1 MDAMSDTWA
10 VVVAAL
16 GASLLT
22 GGSAFGVEAWRDRL
36 ARKRAT
42 KERLREACVQLNSH
56 AIAYTQLIH
65 ALQLTAVNRAGLGE
79 GLAVV
84 MHQRKPI
91 DVMELTDWLLAEL
104 RPMLEAQAVI
114 QLLGD
119 EEVIRG
125 AAAVILVANDVMG
138 GTTKAKDEVDQKAA
152 AAPLIERFVVF
163 MANPKTKL
171 PPEVEQA
178 LSEGV
183 VKLGQESR
191 RFARLTRKHLGVN
204 DPDAVMRAFSAPP
217 VEPVPTALSEGLG
230 SKEHDD

>member
-1 MDAMSDTWA
+1 MSDTWA

-22 GGSAFGVEAWRDRL
+22 AGSAFGVEAWRDRL
-36 ARKRAT
+36 ARRRAT

-56 AIAYTQLIH
+56 GIAYTQLIQ
-65 ALQLTAVNRAGLGE
+65 ALQLTAVYRAGVGE

-91 DVMELTDWLLAEL
+91 DVMEVTDWLLVEL

-125 AAAVILVANDVMG
+125 AAAVILAANDVMG
-138 GTTKAKDEVDQKAA
+138 VTAKAKDEVDQKAA
-152 AAPLIERFVVF
+152 AAPLIERLVVF

-178 LSEGV
+178 LSVGT

-204 DPDAVMRAFSAPP
+204 DPDAVMRAFSARP
-217 VEPVPTALSEGLG
+217 VEPIPKALSQDPGEQ
-230 SKEHDD
+230 DD